1 MELKKEELE
10 QVSGGYNLT
19 EIDGR
24 YYHYTGKE
32 SQRDSKYVCPVC
44 GRSVHYGSGW
54 RYYCDFCDKSW
65 NIMPNS
71 SLYPKCRVLINA
83 ENNLNLLI

>member
-24 YYHYTGKE
+24 YYHYTCKE
-32 SQRDSKYVCPVC
+32 SQRD
-44 GRSVHYGSGW
+44 
-54 RYYCDFCDKSW
+54 
-65 NIMPNS
+65 
-71 SLYPKCRVLINA
+71 
-83 ENNLNLLI
+83 